1 MFIPKKNK
9 QRPMK
14 IQTSVAT
21 PETNPVSKMLNTLSQ
36 VAGSVKK
43 AISEAVK
50 PSPGRY

>member
-21 PETNPVSKMLNTLSQ
+21 PATNPVSRMLNTLAQ

-43 AISEAVK
+43 AVAEAVK
-50 PSPGRY
+50 PTPGRY